1 MQNRLK
7 HFYNQILKSLFIK
20 QVASLGAGTV
30 TAHLI
35 TLAFSPVI
43 TRLYTAEQIGE
54 YSLFH
59 SFVVVLSVLAT
70 LTYEYAIVLPKKNS
84 VARNVFLTGFFS
96 TLIFSALLFFAG
108 MIFMIGISGWL
119 DVSLLFVILLPF
131 GVLANALLSLFTNWF
146 IRRAQYK
153 KLSFAKIT
161 QSSVM
166 GGTQTAFGFTPYT
179 NAGMLVGYVVGRVAY
194 IIHLSVT
201 KMRDIRYIFK
211 RLRSR
216 EIFKAAKTY
225 ADQPR
230 YVLIATLLSV
240 GALEIPVFIIG
251 ALFDK
256 ELLGFYGL
264 AIRVVSAPIMFI
276 GTSVSHVFFQNLADK
291 KNRGEKL
298 TPILLKTWAGLAVI
312 GILPFLILFF
322 YAEPIFSFVF
332 GADWI
337 MAGTVASILTPL
349 LFVQFISSPTG
360 KSLMVVEDQRMMPFF
375 SLLQILARGL
385 SLLVG
390 ALYFD
395 FMTGLWLM
403 IASHITTLLMFNIYL
418 YYKLKTFRPF

>member
-1 MQNRLK
+1 MQNRLT
-7 HFYNQILKSLFIK
+7 HFYNHTLKSLFIK
-20 QVASLGAGTV
+20 QAASLGAGTV
-30 TAHLI
+30 SAHLI

-70 LTYEYAIVLPKKNS
+70 LTYEYAIVLPKKDAI
-84 VARNVFLTGFFS
+84 ARNVFLTGFYS
-96 TLIFSALLFFAG
+96 TLMFSALLFIGGA
-108 MIFMIGISGWL
+108 IFMSDISVYLG
-119 DVSLLFVILLPF
+119 VSFLFVIILPF
-131 GVLANALLSLFTNWF
+131 GVLANALLNLFTNWF
-146 IRRAQYK
+146 IRRTQYN
-153 KLSFAKIT
+153 KLSLAKIT

-166 GGTQTAFGFTPYT
+166 GGTQAAYGFTPYT
-179 NAGMLVGYVVGRVAY
+179 NAGMLVGYVAGRLAY
-194 IIHLSVT
+194 IVHLSLT
-201 KMRDIRYIFK
+201 KLREIRYIFA
-211 RLRSR
+211 RLRTH
-216 EIFKAAKTY
+216 EIFNAAKIY
-225 ADQPR
+225 SDQPR

-240 GALEIPVFIIG
+240 GALEVPVFIIG

-291 KNRGEKL
+291 KNKGDKL
-298 TPILLKTWAGLAVI
+298 TPILLKTWGGLALI
-312 GILPFLILFF
+312 GLPPFLILFF
-322 YAEPIFSFVF
+322 FAEPIFSFVF
-332 GADWI
+332 GTEWT

-349 LFVQFISSPTG
+349 LFVQFLSSPTG
-360 KSLMVVEDQRMMPFF
+360 KSLMVVEDQRMMPFL

-390 ALYFD
+390 ALYYD

-403 IASHITTLLMFNIYL
+403 VASHITTLLIFDIYL
-418 YYKLKTFRPF
+418 YHKLKTFKAV